1 MTPILEMRSLSKTFR
16 AGIRQG
22 GRLVHALTDIDLTV
36 EAGESLGI
44 VGESGCG
51 KSTLARC
58 ALRLLKPDKGS
69 VLYRGLDL
77 QDLPPQE
84 LRTLRSEFQIVFQDS
99 LASLNPRMTV
109 REILAEPFEVHRRGR
124 QEAGARRMTELIAEV
139 GLDESLIHR
148 RPAELSG
155 GQQQRVAIAR
165 ALALNPRLLIAD
177 EPVSALD
184 ASVQTQILNLLGQIR
199 QEHGIS
205 LVMISHSF
213 PVIRYLCSRIVV
225 MYLGRIVEDAPADE
239 FFRAPGHPYSRALLE
254 SMPVMHQKSPAGRP
268 ALPGEVPSAAAPPPG
283 CPFHPRCP
291 SVLAGCRMEI
301 PPLRVCGRAKVAC
314 FLVDQDGEC

>member
-1 MTPILEMRSLSKTFR
+1 MTPILEIRGLSKTFR
-16 AGIRQG
+16 TGIARDD
-22 GRLVHALTDIDLTV
+22 RAVYALTDIDLRV
-36 EAGESLGI
+36 ESGESLGI

-58 ALRLLKPDKGS
+58 ALRLLRPDKGS

-77 QDLPPQE
+77 QRLPSPE
-84 LRTLRSEFQIVFQDS
+84 LRALRAEFQIIFQDS

-109 REILAEPFEVHRRGR
+109 QEILAEPLVVHRRSTR
-124 QEAGARRMTELIAEV
+124 ETAGQRLPELIAEV
-139 GLDESLIHR
+139 GLDEGLIHR

-199 QEHGIS
+199 QRHGIS
-205 LVMISHSF
+205 LVLISHSF
-213 PVIRYLCSRIVV
+213 PVIRYLCTRIVV
-225 MYLGRIVEDAPADE
+225 MYLGRIVEDASADE
-239 FFRAPGHPYSRALLE
+239 FFRGPRHPYSRALLE
-254 SMPVMHQKSPAGRP
+254 SMPVMHQKLPAARP
-268 ALPGEVPSAAAPPPG
+268 ALSGEVPSAAAPPSG

-291 SVLAGCRMEI
+291 KVLEGCRMEV
-301 PPLRVCGRAKVAC
+301 PPLQECGSTKVAC
-314 FLVDQDGEC
+314 FLAE